1 MSGHSKWSTIK
12 HKKGALDAKRGK
24 LFSKLA
30 RLIITAA
37 RQGGGDP
44 SMNLS
49 LRYAIE
55 KARAANMTKDTIERA
70 VKKGTGD
77 LEGTMLEELL
87 YEGYGP
93 GGVALLLEVLTDNR
107 NRTASGVRKII
118 ENRGGSL
125 GSTGCVAWMF
135 QTKGVFMIDA
145 SKVGED
151 RLMDIALDAGAE
163 DLKAEGESFQVT
175 CEPSAFEDV
184 RKALAEA
191 GLEPELSEIQRV
203 PMQTVKVEGA
213 KAKQVLDL
221 VSQLEDHDD
230 VQNVYSNFDIDD
242 SVMQEL
248 LADAS

>member
-30 RLIITAA
+30 RLIMTAA

-44 SMNLS
+44 QMNLP

-55 KARAANMTKDTIERA
+55 KARAANMTKAAIERA
-70 VKKGTGD
+70 VKKGTGE
-77 LEGTMLEELL
+77 LEGAHLEELV
-87 YEGYGP
+87 YEGYAP
-93 GGVALLLEVLTDNR
+93 GGVALLLEILTDNR
-107 NRTASGVRKII
+107 NRTASEIRKII
-118 ENRGGSL
+118 ETRGGSL

-135 QTKGVFMIDA
+135 QTKGVFMIDT
-145 SKVGED
+145 SKVNED
-151 RLMDIALDAGAE
+151 RLMEVVLEAGAE
-163 DLKAEGESFQVT
+163 DLLIEGESFRVT

-184 RKALAEA
+184 KIALAEA
-191 GLEPELSEIQRV
+191 GLETELSEIQRV
-203 PMQTVKVEGA
+203 PTQSVTVERT

-230 VQNVYSNFDIDD
+230 VQNVYSNFDIDEE
-242 SVMQEL
+242 VMQEL
-248 LADAS
+248 LTSS